1 MNYTRVYHQ
10 PSAPKGHTREEEMA
24 EYLDDRRDVE
34 FVLYEHLGV
43 EKLCEH
49 EKYSEFNK
57 EVFDMV
63 LDQALKLAKE
73 EIASLN
79 EVADRQGAR
88 FDNGKVTFPKEFH
101 EPYRKYCEGGW
112 IGVSSDP
119 EWGGQGLPRVIG
131 LATAEFFTGAC
142 LAFIMTPSL
151 THGAAH
157 MFETFASDELKNLYV
172 ERMYAGQWAG
182 TMCLTE
188 PQAGSAVGD
197 VKAMAV
203 REGDVYKITGTK
215 IFISSGD
222 HDLTE
227 NIIHGVLAR
236 TPDAPPGIK
245 GVSLFLVPKIRVNPD
260 GTLGEP
266 NDVTCG
272 NIEEKMGIH
281 GSSTCTLNFGDEGN
295 CIGYLVGEENRGIIY
310 MFQMMNGARINVAL
324 QGSALG
330 AAAYQQALSYARE
343 RIQGV
348 DVRSMKDPN
357 APRVAIIEHPD
368 VRRMLLFG
376 KSVTEA
382 LRALLLKAV
391 YYDDLAEVTEDENER
406 EKCAGYMELLT
417 PICKSYA
424 SDMGFEVCV
433 QAIQVLGGYGYCKE
447 YPVEQYARDVKIAS
461 IYEGTNGI
469 QAADLLGRKLAL
481 KGGTLYM
488 NFLNDLNAF
497 VEANRSHET
506 LGKYVEDL
514 STAKDILADVTND
527 FMTKSMSGDMLYPVS
542 YAMPY
547 LNGFSEVVCAWILLE
562 QALIAHKRLDEIYAE
577 KGAKDAEAQKAMAME
592 NDEVKFYA
600 GKLDSM
606 RFFVTQI
613 LPKVHAMGA
622 SAKSEDRTILDAV
635 L

>member
-1 MNYTRVYHQ
+1 
-10 PSAPKGHTREEEMA
+10 MA
-24 EYLDDRRDVE
+24 EHLVDFRDIE
-34 FVLYEHLGV
+34 FILYEHLGV
-43 EKLCEH
+43 ESLCQH
-49 EKYSEFNK
+49 EKYGEFSK

-63 LDQALKLAKE
+63 LDQGLKLAKKE
-73 EIASLN
+73 LAPLN
-79 EVADRQGAR
+79 EVADRVGAR
-88 FDNGKVTFPKEFH
+88 FDNGTVTLPQEFH
-101 EPYRKYCEGGW
+101 GPYKKYCEGGW
-112 IGVSSDP
+112 IGVSSNP

-131 LATAEFFTGAC
+131 ITTGELFTGAC

-157 MFETFASDELKNLYV
+157 MFEIFGSDELKNLYV
-172 ERMYAGQWAG
+172 EKMYAGQWAG

-197 VKAMAV
+197 VKTMATK
-203 REGDVYKITGTK
+203 EGDVYKITGTK

-245 GVSLFLVPKIRVNPD
+245 GISLFLVPKVRVNPD
-260 GTLGEP
+260 GTLGEF
-266 NDVTCG
+266 NDVRCG

-281 GSSTCTLNFGDEGN
+281 GSSTCTLNFGDEGD
-295 CIGYLVGEENRGIIY
+295 CIGYLVGEENRGIVY
-310 MFQMMNGARINVAL
+310 MFQMMNGARINVGL
-324 QGSALG
+324 QGNALG
-330 AAAYQQALSYARE
+330 AVAYKHALQYARE

-348 DVRSMKDPN
+348 DIGNMKDPN

-382 LRALLLKAV
+382 IRALLMKTV
-391 YYDDLAEVTEDENER
+391 YYDDLAEVTEDETER
-406 EKCAGYMELLT
+406 EKYAGYVELFT
-417 PICKSYA
+417 PLCKSYA
-424 SDMGFEVCV
+424 TDMGFEVCV
-433 QAIQVLGGYGYCKE
+433 QAMQVLGGYGYCKE

-469 QAADLLGRKLAL
+469 QALDLLGRKIAM
-481 KGGTLYM
+481 KGGMLYM
-488 NFLNDLNAF
+488 TFLNDLNAF
-497 VEANRSHET
+497 VEANRSHKT

-514 STAKDILADVTND
+514 AAAKDSLADVSNV
-527 FMTKSMSGDMLYPVS
+527 FMTKSMSGDTAYPVS

-547 LNGFSEVVCAWILLE
+547 LNSFSEVVCSWLLLE
-562 QALIAHKRLDEIYAE
+562 QALIAQKRLDEILEE
-577 KGAKDAEAQKAMAME
+577 KGAKDPQAQKSLLE
-592 NDEVKFYA
+592 EDDEARFYA

-606 RFFVTQI
+606 RFYVTQI
-613 LPKVHAMGA
+613 LPNVLARAA
-622 SAKSEDRTILDAV
+622 SAKSEDRTVLDAV